1 MLKNLFIIVA
11 VCIAVI
17 AISGVL
23 YYQFHP
29 TFGVRPT
36 GERLAKVE
44 KSSYFKDGKFSNIE
58 DTPILTTDKTSVELF
73 WDNLAKPKAD
83 NLIPQHNIPVIKT
96 DLKALDINEDMIIW
110 LGHSSYFI
118 QIDGK
123 RILIDPILNSNASPL
138 PIGNA
143 VFKGTDVY
151 RASDM
156 PKIDYLLITHDHYDH
171 LDYQTLKDLKGVVK
185 EVLVPLGLGATVVS
199 WGYTEDSVK
208 DLDWYETV
216 ITSHNGLTI
225 TFTPSRHY
233 SSRKMTR
240 FQNLWGSYVIKGT
253 EKNLYFSGDSGYGKH
268 FKEIGNQYG
277 PFDFVSLDSG
287 QYNEKWKHI
296 HMRPEEALQA
306 ATDLK
311 TKYFLPAH
319 IGRFALAKHDWR
331 EPFNILEA
339 EKSKYDVNL
348 IFRRIGQPISINNP
362 ELAQNSNNPIP
373 IDEWWKNNE

>member
-44 KSSYFKDGKFSNIE
+44 KSPYFKDGKFSNIE

-143 VFKGTDVY
+143 VFKDTDVY

-171 LDYQTLKDLKGVVK
+171 LDYQTLK
-185 EVLVPLGLGATVVS
+185 T
-199 WGYTEDSVK
+199 
-208 DLDWYETV
+208 
-216 ITSHNGLTI
+216 
-225 TFTPSRHY
+225 
-233 SSRKMTR
+233 
-240 FQNLWGSYVIKGT
+240 
-253 EKNLYFSGDSGYGKH
+253 
-268 FKEIGNQYG
+268 
-277 PFDFVSLDSG
+277 
-287 QYNEKWKHI
+287 
-296 HMRPEEALQA
+296 
-306 ATDLK
+306 
-311 TKYFLPAH
+311 
-319 IGRFALAKHDWR
+319 
-331 EPFNILEA
+331 
-339 EKSKYDVNL
+339 
-348 IFRRIGQPISINNP
+348 
-362 ELAQNSNNPIP
+362 
-373 IDEWWKNNE
+373 